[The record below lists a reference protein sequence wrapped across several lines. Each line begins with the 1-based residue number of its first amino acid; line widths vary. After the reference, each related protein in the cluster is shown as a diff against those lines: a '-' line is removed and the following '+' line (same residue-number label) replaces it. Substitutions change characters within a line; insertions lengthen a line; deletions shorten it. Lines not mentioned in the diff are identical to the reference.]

1 MAEGHF
7 IKVAGSP
14 NLHIYAA
21 SLSTLFQQQGV
32 PARLLAIRFAVVST
46 LLQYIQASRSLRKV
60 ERATALVYSRPIL
73 DVSYNNKAITNL
85 RLSIASSVPGTS
97 D

>member
-1 MAEGHF
+1 MAEGHS
-7 IKVAGSP
+7 IKVAESP

-32 PARLLAIRFAVVST
+32 PVQFLAICFTVVST

-60 ERATALVYSRPIL
+60 ERATVLYIRDL
-73 DVSYNNKAITNL
+73 FW
-85 RLSIASSVPGTS
+85 TS
-97 D
+97 HIMVKQLLIFVCQ